1 MINTPQSKSPN
12 RHQFSNYFLAAIT
25 LICIMPILPAEGS
38 SNAQAS
44 NIPTGINLEQ
54 DSVIQ
59 EGKTRFIQTC
69 AYCHGQEGEAGKTRP
84 FKTHTDWE
92 PQAIFDTI
100 SNGRRR
106 GGNIMPTWK
115 DSISPEEIWK
125 IVAYIKSL
133 SASKEV
139 QP

>member
-1 MINTPQSKSPN
+1 
-12 RHQFSNYFLAAIT
+12 
-25 LICIMPILPAEGS
+25 MPISPAEGS
-38 SNAQAS
+38 SNAQVS
-44 NIPTGINLEQ
+44 NIPTEINLEQ

-59 EGKTRFIQTC
+59 EGKARFIQTC

-84 FKTHTDWE
+84 FKTHTNWE

-115 DSISPEEIWK
+115 DSIPPDEIWK

>member
-1 MINTPQSKSPN
+1 
-12 RHQFSNYFLAAIT
+12 
-25 LICIMPILPAEGS
+25 MPISAAEGS
-38 SNAQAS
+38 SNEQAS

-115 DSISPEEIWK
+115 DSIPPEEIWK

-133 SASKEV
+133 SASKKV